1 MNTPNA
7 SAEIFSSDASN
18 LNLLQFEK
26 LFSCLK
32 EFSNDGQSLNKTIVS
47 LEDQMFLKLPS
58 LWLRFS
64 FEVEGQFLFEFSK
77 CRAEVIE
84 NFESDNHFVKGF
96 FNFNLGQFLHWF
108 FCYWCYSLAIEHWS
122 HWRHY
127 WLTPIHQYWVRSEC
141 HLLVFIQPWSLA
153 MMLLVK

>member
-32 EFSNDGQSLNKTIVS
+32 EFSNDGQPLNKTVVS
-47 LEDQMFLKLPS
+47 LKDQMFLKLPS
-58 LWLRFS
+58 LWLLFS

-77 CRAEVIE
+77 CWPEVIE

-96 FNFNLGQFLHWF
+96 FNFNLGQFLDWIG
-108 FCYWCYSLAIEHWS
+108 LRINM
-122 HWRHY
+122 
-127 WLTPIHQYWVRSEC
+127 HQTGN
-141 HLLVFIQPWSLA
+141 I
-153 MMLLVK
+153 